1 MLFKHSL
8 FKIGCFF
15 ISLTPFLNAAQ
26 ETGKTLMSRGKVTAQ
41 AEDTSNLRKL
51 RRRSPVFDVD
61 VVNTGERGQAQIKM
75 NDGALLALKENT
87 TLAIKEYVYDGEDGS
102 VAMEL
107 ITGGLRTITGKI
119 KGVNGQYKL
128 QTPVGSIGI
137 RGTHY
142 EIEYIN
148 GQLNV
153 AVWDGTIELDMGRS
167 EQDITVLGEEGKFS
181 FATIDK
187 DGTVTELLEAPE
199 VLSEVQSSDE
209 LKESSDE
216 TVTPEETVDQEVTS
230 TTAQPLLTDTL
241 ITSMNADTGSD
252 DTEGTDEFDDVDDPD
267 WINELI
273 TDIEDQETLSDLIAQ
288 RTGIAQYTT
297 LVNQDVSSSAGP
309 VSNFDI
315 SLSVNFDDGFVEDGV
330 LSLDDAG
337 GEWFATFNGILTT
350 EGMTL
355 GINYASHGQNDAF
368 GTIEAQFG
376 NELEQISGSFRLQE
390 VNNDSI
396 FVNGLFVLGEDK

>member
-1 MLFKHSL
+1 
-8 FKIGCFF
+8 KIGCFF

-119 KGVNGQYKL
+119 KGVKGQYKL

-230 TTAQPLLTDTL
+230 TTAQPLLTDTS

-297 LVNQDVSSSAGP
+297 LVNQDVSSSAGS

-330 LSLDDAG
+330 LSLD
-337 GEWFATFNGILTT
+337 
-350 EGMTL
+350 
-355 GINYASHGQNDAF
+355 
-368 GTIEAQFG
+368 
-376 NELEQISGSFRLQE
+376 
-390 VNNDSI
+390 
-396 FVNGLFVLGEDK
+396 